1 MGGFLKIINRLIDL
15 LYDIIEYLFLLALL
29 ALAIFVILW
38 RFDAMYKMSFNSN
51 DEDIKVVQEEAFESP
66 SLSGEKV
73 TVVIPKGTNPPGIVN
88 ILSEYG
94 LIDYREEVLARLESL
109 EDDQLPSGSFDLSL
123 GLSADELLKELG
135 L

>member
-1 MGGFLKIINRLIDL
+1 MKIINRLIDL

-73 TVVIPKGTNPPGIVN
+73 TVVIPKGTNPPAIVN

>member
-1 MGGFLKIINRLIDL
+1 MKIINRLIDL